1 MAVHHD
7 EVAVKRIGEFLIL
20 TAEHDAPQAAA
31 QVTHGR
37 LIVGVEGFLPL
48 PALLRITLPEELAAL
63 LVGEQD
69 VVGVVTVFD
78 EQQGVPREEVDFHD
92 GIVIGLPAVQLNG
105 DALLEAVIDSLI
117 VGARAPEVVA
127 LDLLA
132 ADLAQEFELLLR
144 LHALRERPVADALVH
159 RDD

>member
-1 MAVHHD
+1 M
-7 EVAVKRIGEFLIL
+7 
-20 TAEHDAPQAAA
+20 
-31 QVTHGR
+31 
-37 LIVGVEGFLPL
+37 
-48 PALLRITLPEELAAL
+48 
-63 LVGEQD
+63 
-69 VVGVVTVFD
+69 VTVFD

-92 GIVIGLPAVQLNG
+92 GIVIGLPAVQLDG

-117 VGARAPEVVA
+117 VGARSPEVVA

-144 LHALRERPVADALVH
+144 LHALCERPVADALVH